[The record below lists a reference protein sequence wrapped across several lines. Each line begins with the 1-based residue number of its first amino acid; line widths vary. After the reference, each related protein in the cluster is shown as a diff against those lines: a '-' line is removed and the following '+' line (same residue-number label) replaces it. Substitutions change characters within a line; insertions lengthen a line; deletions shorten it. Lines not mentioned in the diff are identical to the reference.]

1 MGTHHALTL
10 RCAAGRCRVADAGP
24 AAAFLADES
33 GKISIVSI
41 PVFVFV
47 GIMAAFLVNT
57 GQSVREKISL
67 QTAADAGAATTTLW
81 MARSMN
87 AVTATNHML
96 GEATAVLAIFDGF
109 GGPMLYELRKP
120 NGLKSEDSAR
130 LNKEIKNNENAAIS
144 GGGVISESLAPVDK
158 KIVESVVKQVTRD
171 LGRHVAGAA
180 LYDGKLTL
188 KHLLARCL
196 VSKQFANIGI
206 QVGASVQ
213 KVPPV
218 KLIGMGIEAAAVA
231 AHLKLTA
238 EIVAIAKEWF
248 VLDALEDVVGGAND
262 GGRITKPIAEIVIP
276 GLSLHADTV
285 VGRTA
290 SGQAG
295 EPPMAQAIETSLR
308 GLAAAHGVESLVVTP
323 APRDLRLPLVI
334 EPPSPAA
341 DVKPAGKAE
350 QARLGPWEQPRGRAW
365 KAAPAESNEMQAIE
379 QVLDKLRDPM
389 NKVFDTLDPL
399 ISPLRK
405 MSGELKK
412 YLPSWIKRGFALMD
426 LILDG
431 RKLLPPADWKPE
443 FNPCYAKETAKRL
456 RVPAFHWRAET
467 RSQWVRATHPYV
479 DDLRAGVVGFLR
491 QQAPRSQAATH
502 YIHWTDRYTLVRS
515 HQLRADR
522 PADDPDKDPDA
533 DPLAALEAEIRKL
546 RERFEDALK
555 VDADTAPDEPAD
567 FEAIADELLAIVQKV
582 TGSIETMQGWLDRV
596 LAMPGEIGSAG
607 DLAAASPPEDIDPED
622 ARALAE
628 QLTRI
633 AQLDELL
640 SLAESLADLLSV
652 GPPHMYVIEGM
663 NGTNKGDEPWTKDP
677 QLAGRMFGV
686 FVTAEQ
692 APKPRLLDGSV
703 FRTPTGRRQ
712 AWAGALLANGN
723 GIRTGRQGS
732 AKPDPARQVDTGW
745 DTLNWQPA
753 VEAWEWADH
762 PPRASGP
769 SPVQALLGMAE
780 AGRKA
785 RVRLGWDG
793 LLVPIEG
800 FHLRELGPDRDDD
813 TSNPFADFSDL
824 LLH

>member
-1 MGTHHALTL
+1 MHRASWRLPSSRL
-10 RCAAGRCRVADAGP
+10 PPASLAAVAT
-24 AAAFLADES
+24 FLADES

-57 GQSVREKISL
+57 GQTVREKIRL
-67 QTAADAGAATTTLW
+67 QTAADAGASTTTLW

-120 NGLKSEDSAR
+120 NGVQSEESIR
-130 LNKEIKNNENAAIS
+130 LNEAIQANKDAAIQPA
-144 GGGVISESLAPVDK
+144 GGVVAGPFAPADK
-158 KIVESVVKQVTRD
+158 TLVEGVVKRVTFD
-171 LGRHVAGAA
+171 KGKHIAGAA

-196 VSKQFANIGI
+196 VYKKIANIGI
-206 QVGASVQ
+206 KVGASVQ

-218 KLIGMGIEAAAVA
+218 MFVGMGIEAAAVA
-231 AHLKLTA
+231 AHLKFSA
-238 EIVAIAKEWF
+238 EIFEIGKEWF
-248 VLDALEDVVGGAND
+248 VLDALENVVGATNR

-285 VGRTA
+285 LGRTG
-290 SGQAG
+290 SGQIG
-295 EPPMAQAIETSLR
+295 DPPMARAIEASLR

-323 APRDLRLPLVI
+323 APRDIRLPLVV
-334 EPPSPAA
+334 EPPSPAD
-341 DVKPAGKAE
+341 DVKPESKAE
-350 QARLGPWEQPRGRAW
+350 QQRLGPWEQPRDPAW
-365 KAAPAESNEMQAIE
+365 KSAPAESNEMQEIE
-379 QVLDKLRDPM
+379 KVLDKVRKPM
-389 NKVFDTLDPL
+389 DKIFDTLDPL
-399 ISPLRK
+399 IGPLRK
-405 MSGELKK
+405 LSGELKK
-412 YLPSWIKRGFALMD
+412 RLPSWIREGFDLMD
-426 LILDG
+426 LILTVKD
-431 RKLLPPADWKPE
+431 LLPPAPWRPE

-479 DDLRAGVVGFLR
+479 DDLRAGIVQFLR
-491 QQAPRSQAATH
+491 QQAPRSQVATH
-502 YIHWTDRYTLVRS
+502 YVHWTDRYTLVRA
-515 HQLRADR
+515 HQLRAD
-522 PADDPDKDPDA
+522 PPSDDPTDQDEKG
-533 DPLAALEAEIRKL
+533 PLEALQAEIRKL
-546 RERFEDALK
+546 RERFEAALR

-567 FEAIADELLAIVQKV
+567 FEAIADELLAVVQKV
-582 TGSIETMQGWLDRV
+582 TGSIQAAQGWLDRV
-596 LAMPGEIGSAG
+596 TAMPSEIGAAG
-607 DLAAASPPEDIDPED
+607 DEAAASPPEDIDPED
-622 ARALAE
+622 TRALAE

-633 AQLDELL
+633 ALLDELL
-640 SLAESLADLLSV
+640 SLAESLADLLTV

-663 NGTNKGDEPWTKDP
+663 NGKNKGDEAWTKDP

-692 APKPRLLDGSV
+692 APQKRLLDPGV

-712 AWAGALLANGN
+712 AWAGGLLANGN
-723 GIRTGRQGS
+723 GIRTGGTKT
-732 AKPDPARQVDTGW
+732 AKPDPARQADTGW

-762 PPRASGP
+762 PPRVGGP
-769 SPVQALLGMAE
+769 SPVQALLGGAE

-800 FHLRELGPDRDDD
+800 FKLRELDPAGGKKPG
-813 TSNPFADFSDL
+813 PFADFSDL
-824 LLH
+824 LAH

>member
-1 MGTHHALTL
+1 MCSHLVLTR
-10 RCAAGRCRVADAGP
+10 RCSAGRCGTANAGP
-24 AAAFLADES
+24 AAAFLSDES

-57 GQSVREKISL
+57 GQTAREKISL
-67 QTAADAGAATTTLW
+67 QTAADAGAATATLW

-87 AVTATNHML
+87 AVTATNHLL

-120 NGLKSEDSAR
+120 NGLVSEDSKR
-130 LNKEIKNNENAAIS
+130 LNKEIEANQDAAIQEGGAIS
-144 GGGVISESLAPVDK
+144 GPFVPADK
-158 KIVESVVKQVTRD
+158 KIVESVVKRVTRD
-171 LGRHVAGAA
+171 DGRHVAGAA

-188 KHLLARCL
+188 KALLARYL
-196 VSKQFANIGI
+196 VYKKIANIGI

-213 KVPPV
+213 KVPPAV
-218 KLIGMGIEAAAVA
+218 FVGMGIEAAAVA
-231 AHLKLTA
+231 AHLALTA
-238 EIVAIAKEWF
+238 EVYGIGQEWV
-248 VLDALEDVVGGAND
+248 VLDALEGVVGGAND

-276 GLSLHADTV
+276 GLSLHADTIL
-285 VGRTA
+285 GRSG
-290 SGQAG
+290 SGQIA
-295 EPPMAQAIETSLR
+295 EPPMVRAIEASLR
-308 GLAAAHGVESLVVTP
+308 GLAASHGVESLVVRP

-341 DVKPAGKAE
+341 DVKPAGKPE
-350 QARLGPWEQPRGRAW
+350 QARLGPWEQPRGSAW
-365 KAAPAESNEMQAIE
+365 KTAPAETDEMQALE

-399 ISPLRK
+399 IGPLRK
-405 MSGELKK
+405 LSGELKK
-412 YLPSWIKRGFALMD
+412 RLPSWIREGFALMD
-426 LILDG
+426 LITDF
-431 RKLLPPADWKPE
+431 KNLLPPADWKPE

-479 DDLRAGVVGFLR
+479 DDLRAGIVQFLR
-491 QQAPRSQAATH
+491 DATPRSQAATH

-522 PADDPDKDPDA
+522 PADDTDTDPNA
-533 DPLAALEAEIRKL
+533 GPLAALKAEIGKL
-546 RERFEDALK
+546 RERFEDALE

-633 AQLDELL
+633 TQLDELL

-663 NGTNKGDEPWTKDP
+663 NGTNKGDEAWTKDP

-686 FVTAEQ
+686 LVTAEQ

-723 GIRTGRQGS
+723 GSRTGRQGS
-732 AKPDPARQVDTGW
+732 AKPDPARQADTGW
-745 DTLNWQPA
+745 DTLNWAPA

-769 SPVQALLGMAE
+769 SPVQALLGLAE

-800 FHLRELGPDRDDD
+800 FKLRELDPAGGKKPG
-813 TSNPFADFSDL
+813 PFADFSDL